1 MDILVHQSIP
11 GSFFASKQSSNARFE
26 ARSLAS
32 PVALDGGT
40 EAEAFQ
46 PYQGVPGS
54 WEDLQTYWGLKSYI
68 PGRGICVFVYTYI
81 IYIQC
86 K

>member
-11 GSFFASKQSSNARFE
+11 GSFCCFQKPSIDARFE

-32 PVALDGGT
+32 PVALGGGT

-46 PYQGVPGS
+46 PYQGAPGKG
-54 WEDLQTYWGLKSYI
+54 WDLQTYG
-68 PGRGICVFVYTYI
+68 V
-81 IYIQC
+81 
-86 K
+86 